1 MRQQEISR
9 PARLK
14 RRIVV
19 SLLGFA
25 LLAGAVF
32 GWMEWHDRKLADR
45 YLVGDV
51 RRTDLFPILSASGR
65 IESGHRTVI
74 KCELE
79 NVTVGVRGQR
89 VMAGGASILLSVI
102 PEGSQVKQ
110 GDVLAVLDSSDY
122 EELLRTQQIAV
133 ERAKADLVQA
143 ELDHEVAELAV
154 REFKDGIM
162 RETIEDFEGRLF
174 LARSELERESDRLDW
189 CLRMKEKGYVAAS
202 TVSAEVYRKA
212 QLALNLAREDSAFQL
227 FKKFT
232 GPKTIRELEGA
243 VKGAAVMLEYQQLRH
258 KRHIQRLA
266 TLERQVDH
274 CTIRA
279 PHDGFV
285 IYANTSNRDPA
296 IEPGLPVRQK
306 QDLFYLPDLTDMEV
320 VAMLHES
327 IIDDVGPGMRA
338 NVHVEGMSNRR
349 LEGHVLAVS
358 PMAVMNWRTDVRYF
372 EGKVKLEN
380 PPRGLRPG
388 MTAEVD
394 IAMPRREQVLAVPAG
409 AVALDDGHEVC
420 FVVHEDGL
428 ERREVKLGQVTRDMA
443 EVTEGLT
450 EGEQVVLNPSSNEEA
465 EFETPKGGTH
475 ESTTSQTAANRGS
488 SSGVIAALQ

>member
-1 MRQQEISR
+1 M
-9 PARLK
+9 
-14 RRIVV
+14 
-19 SLLGFA
+19 LGLA
-25 LLAGAVF
+25 LVGGIAF
-32 GWMEWHDRKLADR
+32 GWMQFRDRRLADR

-51 RRTDLFPILSASGR
+51 RRTDLFPTLSASGR
-65 IESGHRTVI
+65 IESGKRTVI

-89 VMAGGASILLSVI
+89 IMAGGASILLSVI

-122 EELLRTQQIAV
+122 EELLRTQQISV

-143 ELDHEVAELAV
+143 RLDHEVAELSV
-154 REFKDGIM
+154 REFKEGLM
-162 RETIEDFEGRLF
+162 RETFEDFEGRLF
-174 LARSELERESDRLDW
+174 LARSELERASDRLNW

-202 TVSAEVYRKA
+202 AVSAEAYRKA
-212 QLALNLAREDSAFQL
+212 QLALSVAREDSAFQL

-232 GPKTIRELEGA
+232 APRTIRELEGA
-243 VKGAAVMLEYQQLRH
+243 VNGAAVMLEYQQLRH
-258 KRHIQRLA
+258 KRHVERLA
-266 TLERQVDH
+266 SLQTQVEH

-285 IYANTSNRDPA
+285 IYANNNNRDVV
-296 IEPGLPVRQK
+296 IEPGVPVRQK

-327 IIDDVGPGMRA
+327 IVDNVGPGMRA
-338 NVHVEGMSNRR
+338 KVQVESMSNRP
-349 LEGHVLAVS
+349 LEGHVVAVS

-372 EGKVKLEN
+372 EGIVKLEN
-380 PPRGLRPG
+380 APRGLRPG
-388 MTAEVD
+388 MTAAVD
-394 IAMPRREQVLAVPAG
+394 IAMPRRENVLAVPPG
-409 AVALDDGHEVC
+409 AVTLEDGHEVC

-428 ERREVKLGQVTRDMA
+428 ERREVKLGQVTRDLA

-450 EGEQVVLNPSSNEEA
+450 EGEQIVLNPSSNEEA
-465 EFETPKGGTH
+465 EFETSLGAHDSAP
-475 ESTTSQTAANRGS
+475 SQATTDRSS
-488 SSGVIAALQ
+488 SSGVIAALH

>member
-1 MRQQEISR
+1 MRKQGSSR
-9 PARLK
+9 PARLV
-14 RRIVV
+14 RRILFPV
-19 SLLGFA
+19 LGFA
-25 LLAGAVF
+25 LLLGIAF
-32 GWMEWHDRKLADR
+32 GWMQWHDRKPADR
-45 YLVGDV
+45 YVIGDV
-51 RRTDLFPILSASGR
+51 RRADLFPTLSASGR
-65 IESGHRTVI
+65 VESGKRTVI

-79 NVTVGVRGQR
+79 NVAVGVRGQR
-89 VMAGGASILLSVI
+89 IMAGGASILLSVI
-102 PEGSQVKQ
+102 PEGSQVKR

-122 EELLRTQQIAV
+122 EELLRTQQISV

-143 ELDHEVAELAV
+143 QLDHEVAELAV
-154 REFKDGIM
+154 REFKEGVIP
-162 RETIEDFEGRLF
+162 ETITDFEGRLF
-174 LARSELERESDRLDW
+174 LARSELERANDRMNW

-202 TVSAEVYRKA
+202 TVSAEAYRKA
-212 QLALNLAREDSAFQL
+212 QLALSLAREDSTFEL

-232 GPKTIRELEGA
+232 APKTIRELDGA

-258 KRHIQRLA
+258 KRHIERLA
-266 TLERQVDH
+266 SLERQVDH

-285 IYANTSNRDPA
+285 IYANNGNRDVV

-327 IIDDVGPGMRA
+327 IVDDIGPGMRA
-338 NVHVEGMSNRR
+338 KVQVESMSNRQ
-349 LEGHVLAVS
+349 LEGHVVAVS

-372 EGKVKLEN
+372 EGIVKLEN

-394 IAMPRREQVLAVPAG
+394 IAMPQREHVLAVPAG

-465 EFETPKGGTH
+465 EFETPLGTH
-475 ESTTSQTAANRGS
+475 LPTPSQTTTNRGS
-488 SSGVIAALQ
+488 SSGVIAALH

>member
-1 MRQQEISR
+1 MRKQGSSR
-9 PARLK
+9 RARLV
-14 RRIVV
+14 RRILIPVLGFTA
-19 SLLGFA
+19 LLGV
-25 LLAGAVF
+25 VF
-32 GWMEWHDRKLADR
+32 GWMHWHDGKAAER

-51 RRTDLFPILSASGR
+51 CRSDLFPTLSASGR
-65 IESGHRTVI
+65 VESGKRTVI

-89 VMAGGASILLSVI
+89 IMAGGASILLSVI
-102 PEGSQVKQ
+102 PEGSQVKR

-122 EELLRTQQIAV
+122 EELLRTQTISV

-143 ELDHEVAELAV
+143 QLDHEIAELAV
-154 REFKDGIM
+154 REFKEGLM
-162 RETIEDFEGRLF
+162 PETITDFEGRLF
-174 LARSELERESDRLDW
+174 LARSELERATDRLNW

-202 TVSAEVYRKA
+202 TVSAEAYRKA
-212 QLALNLAREDSAFQL
+212 QLTLSLAREDSAAEL

-232 GPKTIRELEGA
+232 APRTIRELEGA

-258 KRHIQRLA
+258 KRHVERLA
-266 TLERQVDH
+266 SLERQVDH

-285 IYANTSNRDPA
+285 IYANNSNRDLV
-296 IEPGLPVRQK
+296 IEPGVPVRQK

-327 IIDDVGPGMRA
+327 IVDAVGPGMRA
-338 NVHVEGMSNRR
+338 KVQIESMSDRQ
-349 LEGHVLAVS
+349 LEGHVVAVS

-372 EGKVKLEN
+372 EGIVKLEN

-394 IAMPRREQVLAVPAG
+394 IAMPRREHVLAVPAG
-409 AVALDDGHEVC
+409 AVALEDGHEVC

-428 ERREVKLGQVTRDMA
+428 ERREVKLGQVTREMA
-443 EVTEGLT
+443 EVTAGLT
-450 EGEQVVLNPSSNEEA
+450 EGEQVVLNPSSNVEA
-465 EFETPKGGTH
+465 EFETPLGTQ
-475 ESTTSQTAANRGS
+475 EQTSAQTTTNSGS
-488 SSGVIAALQ
+488 SSGVIAALD

>member
-1 MRQQEISR
+1 MRMQRSSQ
-9 PARLK
+9 PAGLA
-14 RRIVV
+14 RRILF
-19 SLLGFA
+19 SALGFA
-25 LLAGAVF
+25 LLLGIAL
-32 GWMEWHDRKLADR
+32 GWMHWNARKPADR
-45 YLVGDV
+45 YVIGDV
-51 RRTDLFPILSASGR
+51 RRADLFPTLSATGR
-65 IESGHRTVI
+65 VESGKRTVI

-89 VMAGGASILLSVI
+89 IMAGGASILLSVI

-122 EELLRTQQIAV
+122 EELLRTQQISV
-133 ERAKADLVQA
+133 ERAKADEVQA
-143 ELDHEVAELAV
+143 QLDHEVAQLAV
-154 REFKDGIM
+154 REFKEGIM
-162 RETIEDFEGRLF
+162 RETIEDFEGRLL
-174 LARSELERESDRLDW
+174 LARSELERANDRLNW

-202 TVSAEVYRKA
+202 TVSAEAYRKA
-212 QLALNLAREDSAFQL
+212 QLGVSLAREDSNFEL

-232 GPKTIRELEGA
+232 APNTIRELEGA
-243 VKGAAVMLEYQQLRH
+243 VKGAAVMFEYQQLRH
-258 KRHIQRLA
+258 KRHIERLEA
-266 TLERQVDH
+266 LERQVDH

-285 IYANTSNRDPA
+285 IYANNNNRDLV

-327 IIDDVGPGMRA
+327 IVDDVGPGMRA
-338 NVHVEGMSNRR
+338 KVQVESMSNRQ
-349 LEGHVLAVS
+349 LEGHVVAVS

-372 EGKVKLEN
+372 EGIVKLEN

-394 IAMPRREQVLAVPAG
+394 IAMPRRENVLAVPAG
-409 AVALDDGHEVC
+409 AVALEDGHEVC

-450 EGEQVVLNPSSNEEA
+450 EGEQVVLNPSTNEEA
-465 EFETPKGGTH
+465 EFETPLGTH
-475 ESTTSQTAANRGS
+475 EPTPSQTTTNRGS
-488 SSGVIAALQ
+488 SSGVIAALH